1 MKIRDAVPEDAPAA
15 CEVIRRSIIELCA
28 ADHHNDPVILERWLA
43 NKTAEIVASWI
54 RQPGNSV
61 LLAVE
66 GNAVLA
72 VGSATDEGEI
82 TLNYVSPEARFRG
95 VSRAMIAALETR
107 AGERGNERCIL
118 VSTETARRFYRSAGY
133 TEDGPPQRKFGT
145 AGSYPMS
152 KQLAVIRL
160 EPAVEALPAGFDA
173 LRAEARAEGYAFLE
187 RLAAD
192 WASGALRLDRPGE
205 VLLSAYA
212 GNELAA
218 IGGVTLDPVLP
229 ETLRMRRFYV
239 RKRYRRS
246 GIGRRLATALLK
258 RASQAGRPVTV
269 NAGRG
274 SAVFWEDVGF
284 VSDERD
290 GHTHLF
296 PPEPTT
302 DRN

>member
-1 MKIRDAVPEDAPAA
+1 
-15 CEVIRRSIIELCA
+15 
-28 ADHHNDPVILERWLA
+28 
-43 NKTAEIVASWI
+43 
-54 RQPGNSV
+54 
-61 LLAVE
+61 
-66 GNAVLA
+66 
-72 VGSATDEGEI
+72 
-82 TLNYVSPEARFRG
+82 
-95 VSRAMIAALETR
+95 
-107 AGERGNERCIL
+107 
-118 VSTETARRFYRSAGY
+118 
-133 TEDGPPQRKFGT
+133 
-145 AGSYPMS
+145 
-152 KQLAVIRL
+152 
-160 EPAVEALPAGFDA
+160 
-173 LRAEARAEGYAFLE
+173 LRAEARAEGHAFLE

-274 SAVFWEDVGF
+274 SAVFWEAVGF